1 MGVLPL
7 EFTGMDDVDSF
18 AIDGTE
24 TYSLLGLNDDLVP
37 GQELDLVIRRTDG
50 SESTVKVRVRVDTAI
65 EAQYYRHGGI
75 LPYVLRK
82 LLSES

>member
-18 AIDGTE
+18 DIDGTE
-24 TYSLLGLNDDLVP
+24 TYSLPGLNDDLAP
-37 GQELDLVIRRTDG
+37 GQELDLVIRRSDG
-50 SESTVKVRVRVDTAI
+50 SESIAKARVRVDTAI

-75 LPYVLRK
+75 LPFVLRK
-82 LLSES
+82 LLSET